1 MSENIITTESLDVA
15 KKASAKKT
23 PAKAKVNTNA
33 DDVVVEEIAKTP
45 KNKKSTKDIN
55 IIVFESG
62 AGYTVDGLIFTRQ
75 DWIQEVTGEQFEK
88 LISLDNFRRPTDDEV
103 QEYLASKED

>member
-15 KKASAKKT
+15 KKASTKKT
-23 PAKAKVNTNA
+23 PAKAKVSNEA
-33 DDVVVEEIAKTP
+33 DNVVVEEVVKTP
-45 KNKKSTKDIN
+45 KVKKSTKSVTV
-55 IIVFESG
+55 IVFESG
-62 AGYTVDGLIFTRQ
+62 ASYTSDGLIFTRQ
-75 DWIQEVTGEQFEK
+75 DYIQEVTEEQFER

>member
-23 PAKAKVNTNA
+23 PAKAKVNNDA
-33 DDVVVEEIAKTP
+33 DDVVVEEVAKTP
-45 KNKKSTKDIN
+45 KNKKSTKSVIV
-55 IIVFESG
+55 IVFESG
-62 AGYTVDGLIFTRQ
+62 ASYTTDDLIFTRQ
-75 DWIQEVTGEQFEK
+75 DCIQEVTEEQFER

>member
-33 DDVVVEEIAKTP
+33 DDVVVEEVAKTP

-62 AGYTVDGLIFTRQ
+62 AGYTADGLIFTRQ

>member
-15 KKASAKKT
+15 KKASTKKT
-23 PAKAKVNTNA
+23 PAKTKVSNEAEN
-33 DDVVVEEIAKTP
+33 VVVEEIVKTP
-45 KNKKSTKDIN
+45 KIKKSTKSVTV
-55 IIVFESG
+55 IVFESG
-62 AGYTVDGLIFTRQ
+62 ASYTSDGLVFTRQ
-75 DWIQEVTGEQFEK
+75 DYIQEVTEEQFGR

>member
-15 KKASAKKT
+15 KKASTKKT
-23 PAKAKVNTNA
+23 PAKAKINNEV
-33 DDVVVEEIAKTP
+33 DDVVVEEIVKTP
-45 KNKKSTKDIN
+45 KNKKSTKN
-55 IIVFESG
+55 VNVIVFESG
-62 AGYTVDGLIFTRQ
+62 AGYTTEGLNFSRQ
-75 DWIQEVTGEQFEK
+75 DYIQEVTEEQFER